1 MSNKYPIY
9 FIGIGGIGMSSLAQF
24 FIKNGHTVG
33 GYDLNLSEMTE
44 KLNDLG
50 ARISN
55 NDSLKSIPDVF
66 KKNKNTLVI
75 YTPAVPQDLSI
86 IKFFKKEKFTIKK
99 RAEVLGE
106 LSNGKNCIAVAGTH
120 GKTSTSVLLSHIL
133 LESGKKITSFVG
145 GIYENM
151 KTNFISNGNDIVI
164 IEADEFDK
172 SFMHLNPDYIVLN
185 SMDSDHLD
193 IYGSHDEVI
202 STYKQFSKKVKIENR
217 YVRHGLKIKGRTFGI
232 EKGEYKIS
240 NVNFHNDKY
249 FFDFESTKVKIK
261 QISTN
266 FYGKHNLL
274 NIAAAISVA
283 LKFDCSANDIINSI
297 KTFKGISR
305 RFSIKL
311 KTPKIIID
319 DYAHH
324 PKEIDAVYDTLTEMY
339 PTSRKLV
346 VFQPHLFSRTK
357 DFANGFKSSLKKFDE
372 IILLKIYPAREK
384 SIEGIVSEILL
395 DKKHHFSQV
404 LDKNQVPE
412 KVIESKSDVV
422 VFLGAGDIY
431 KITKE
436 VVRKFKNLKSV

>member
-1 MSNKYPIY
+1 
-9 FIGIGGIGMSSLAQF
+9 MSSLAQF
-24 FIKNGHTVG
+24 FIKNGHKVG

-86 IKFFKKEKFTIKK
+86 IKFFKKKKFTIKK

-249 FFDFESTKVKIK
+249 FFDLESTKVKIK
-261 QISTN
+261 
-266 FYGKHNLL
+266 L
-274 NIAAAISVA
+274 N
-283 LKFDCSANDIINSI
+283 
-297 KTFKGISR
+297 
-305 RFSIKL
+305 
-311 KTPKIIID
+311 
-319 DYAHH
+319 
-324 PKEIDAVYDTLTEMY
+324 
-339 PTSRKLV
+339 
-346 VFQPHLFSRTK
+346 
-357 DFANGFKSSLKKFDE
+357 
-372 IILLKIYPAREK
+372 
-384 SIEGIVSEILL
+384 
-395 DKKHHFSQV
+395 
-404 LDKNQVPE
+404 
-412 KVIESKSDVV
+412 
-422 VFLGAGDIY
+422 
-431 KITKE
+431 
-436 VVRKFKNLKSV
+436 

>member
-1 MSNKYPIY
+1 MSTKYPIY

-33 GYDLNLSEMTE
+33 GYDLNLSEITE

-50 ARISN
+50 AIISN
-55 NDSLKSIPDVF
+55 NDNLKSIPDVF

-75 YTPAVPQDLSI
+75 YTPAVPQDLAI
-86 IKFFKKEKFTIKK
+86 IKFFKKKKFAIKK

-106 LSNGKNCIAVAGTH
+106 LSNGKKCIAVAGTH
-120 GKTSTSVLLSHIL
+120 GKTSTSVLLSHIM

-217 YVRHGLKIKGRTFGI
+217 YVRHGLEIKGRTFGI

-240 NVNFHNDKY
+240 NVSFLDDKF
-249 FFDFESTKVKIK
+249 FFDFESSKVKIK

-339 PTSRKLV
+339 PKSRKLV

-357 DFANGFKSSLKKFDE
+357 DFANEFKSSLKKFDE

-395 DKKHHFSQV
+395 DKEHHFSQV
-404 LDKNQVPE
+404 LDKNRVPE

-431 KITKE
+431 KISKE
-436 VVRKFKNLKSV
+436 VVTKFKNLKSV

>member
-1 MSNKYPIY
+1 MSTKYPIY

-33 GYDLNLSEMTE
+33 GYDLNLSEITE

-75 YTPAVPQDLSI
+75 YTPAVPQDLAI
-86 IKFFKKEKFTIKK
+86 IKFFKKKKFTIKK
-99 RAEVLGE
+99 RAKVLGE
-106 LSNGKNCIAVAGTH
+106 ISNGKKCIAVAGTH

-193 IYGSHDEVI
+193 IYGSHDELV

-217 YVRHGLKIKGRTFGI
+217 YVRYGLEIKGRTFGI

-240 NVNFHNDKY
+240 NVSFLDDKF
-249 FFDFESTKVKIK
+249 FFDFESSKVKIK

-339 PTSRKLV
+339 PKSRKLV

-357 DFANGFKSSLKKFDE
+357 DFANEFKSSLKKFDE

-395 DKKHHFSQV
+395 DKEHHFSQV
-404 LDKNQVPE
+404 LDKNRVPE
-412 KVIESKSDVV
+412 KVIQSKSDVV

-436 VVRKFKNLKSV
+436 VVKKFKNLKSA